1 MKKKIVAV
9 LLASAMALSLSACGN
24 ESGSDSK
31 ESTKEETTTEAAS
44 ETPKKEEKK
53 DPVDLSGKWK
63 SEDNNGA
70 WMEAEISGN
79 VITVNWVSDNG
90 DTTSIYWVGTYEAPT
105 EYTEEYT
112 WTSTRDQEVTASAL
126 LASTDDTKDFTYS
139 DADQQLTYEA
149 SAAGTTTKVRLTKE

>member
-1 MKKKIVAV
+1 MKKKIVAM
-9 LLASAMALSLSACGN
+9 LLAGTMALSLSACGG
-24 ESGSDSK
+24 SGSSDDSSKADTTQDISK
-31 ESTKEETTTEAAS
+31 EKEEEA
-44 ETPKKEEKK
+44 K

-70 WMEAEISGN
+70 WMEAEISGD

-105 EYTEEYT
+105 EYAEEYT
-112 WTSTRDQEVTASAL
+112 WTSTRDQEATASAM

-149 SAAGTTTKVRLTKE
+149 SAAGTTTKVRMTKE